1 MSRLE
6 GYLHDTIPLTMAMG
20 VAVRAEGPDR
30 VVLAAPLA
38 PNINHKQTAFGGSV
52 AALATLAAWSLA
64 QLRAWQAGGDITL
77 VIRDSGLEYLRPVTG
92 ELVAVCEFDD
102 EPRWQRAL
110 EGLRRRGRA
119 RLELASRLED
129 ETGATTARFRGTFVL
144 LGPAGGR

>member
-6 GYLHDTIPLTMAMG
+6 RYLHETIPLTVAMG
-20 VAVRAEGPDR
+20 VGVRSEDPER

-64 QLRAWQAGGDITL
+64 QLRAWQAGDGITL
-77 VIRDSGLEYLRPVTG
+77 VIRDSRMEYLRPVTA

-102 EPRWQRAL
+102 DAAWQRAL
-110 EGLRRRGRA
+110 AQLRRRGRA
-119 RLELASRLED
+119 RLELASRLESAAD
-129 ETGATTARFRGTFVL
+129 GTAARFHGTFVL
-144 LGPAGGR
+144 LAGDGR